1 MLLSIL
7 LLQLC
12 RLWRAV
18 LELEVCIVKF
28 LHWLTALLLL
38 LPLLPVLLQPC
49 QHSID

>member
-1 MLLSIL
+1 
-7 LLQLC
+7 
-12 RLWRAV
+12 V

-38 LPLLPVLLQPC
+38 LLPLLPVLLQPC